1 MAVIESEISLNL
13 PPHAVLTES
22 SSVRNAKSRHRTKYF
37 TCPHQYYKLQVE
49 WLTSWFLII

>member
-22 SSVRNAKSRHRTKYF
+22 SSVSNAKSRHRTKYF

>member
-13 PPHAVLTES
+13 PPLLPES